1 MSWGK
6 AIADAWNSA
15 SDDAKAATRKAT
27 GSMEAAASLAVE
39 AAKATKN
46 AASAL
51 VDRGVETAKAI
62 RDKVADTYNSIKR
75 DYSLWQASNVPV
87 QRCQAHLTLADLD
100 CPGLAN
106 EKNKY
111 EQAQQTKAKLANAV
125 YQEPGQQDLPK
136 DWNRATDD
144 DLRNLGLMDAK
155 GIKLTEIPDSDFR
168 ADVFKGPDGQYVV
181 AFKGTTFTS
190 LEDWKNSVQQGTSN
204 PSDYYDRALKIAK
217 RINATQSGNVEYVGH
232 SLGGGLASAASAMYG
247 SPATTFNAAG
257 LNDNTLLSHGIVPN
271 SGNTDAYY
279 VEGDILS
286 SLQDN
291 TLGLMSRGAGERIPL
306 SPADS
311 VTWGDVEAGAVGA
324 VTGVLAGPIFGVVA
338 GLGARG
344 VRLHL
349 MDSMEAALAKRVDQ
363 IDLLR
368 EQKGC
373 N

>member
-15 SDDAKAATRKAT
+15 SDDAKAATRKAI
-27 GSMEAAASLAVE
+27 GSMDAAASLAVD

-51 VDRGVETAKAI
+51 VDRGVETAKAVK
-62 RDKVADTYNSIKR
+62 DKVADTYQSVKQNF
-75 DYSLWQASNVPV
+75 SLWEASNVPV
-87 QRCQAHLTLADLD
+87 QHCQAHLTLADLD
-100 CPGLAN
+100 CPGLTN

-111 EQAQQTKAKLANAV
+111 EQAQTKAKLANAV
-125 YQEPGQQDLPK
+125 YQEPGQQDLP
-136 DWNRATDD
+136 DGWNPATDD
-144 DLRNLGLMDAK
+144 DLRNLGLMDAQGRK
-155 GIKLTEIPDSDFR
+155 RTEIPDSEFR

-204 PSDYYDRALKIAK
+204 PSEYYTRAMKIAD
-217 RINATQSGNVEYVGH
+217 RINVMQPGNVEYVGH
-232 SLGGGLASAASAMYG
+232 SLGGGLASVAAAMHG

-257 LNDNTLLSHGIVPN
+257 LNDNTLLSKGVQPN

-279 VEGDILS
+279 VGGDILS
-286 SLQDN
+286 GLQDN
-291 TLGLMSRGAGERIPL
+291 TLGLMPRGAGERIPL
-306 SPADS
+306 SPTDS
-311 VTWGDVEAGAVGA
+311 VTWGDVEAGA

-338 GLGARG
+338 GAGARG

-349 MDSMEAALAKRVDQ
+349 MDSVEAALTKRVDQ

-373 N
+373 D